1 LKNIFKS
8 EKFTM
13 NGTLELKKMKLLAR
27 EAKRKLRARTNLADF
42 IKYTYAGYEMIWFH
56 ELVCYYLDELLAGR
70 IKKLMIFIPPQ
81 HGKSEIS
88 SRRFPA
94 FAEGRNPDLKLGV
107 FSYSQ
112 TMASTFN
119 RNIQNIIDSPEY
131 NALFPETTLT
141 GSQYAKVKSAAIRNS
156 EVFEIIGHSGFVKT
170 VGVGGGITGTPL
182 DLAIIDDPFKDRKE
196 ANSEVT
202 RKNVWEWYQD
212 AVKTRLHNDSKEL
225 MLFTRWHE
233 DDLAGRILDPDNEHY
248 NAEEAS
254 EWTVIALPAL
264 KELEP
269 PIACALRVNDP
280 RQIDEALWPDKHAA
294 EKYKRRREINP
305 TGFNSLDQQ
314 RPSAPGGN
322 KFKAEYFPIV
332 KRHEVP
338 FNIDYVKADFFVDG
352 AYTESTKNDAT
363 GLFSCYFHKQTREL
377 YVFNAIAIRK
387 ELAGF
392 LDFFKPYTRQ
402 QNWRNESAV
411 FIEPKASGK
420 DMRSMLQKIEYGAF
434 NAIEI
439 PDAAVKL
446 GKWNRAEL
454 GEPIIMSN
462 RVKLVEGEWNKAFL
476 DEVGKFP
483 NGTHDDMFDCLCYA
497 IWWYFVREYD
507 TDGGAPDY
515 ET

>member
-1 LKNIFKS
+1 MYEISSVEIKR
-8 EKFTM
+8 
-13 NGTLELKKMKLLAR
+13 MKLRAR
-27 EAKRKLRARTNLADF
+27 EAKRKLHARDKLAEF
-42 IKYTYAGYEMIWFH
+42 IKYTYAGYQMVWFH
-56 ELVCYYLDELLAGR
+56 EVVCYYLDELLAGR

-94 FAEGRNPDLKLGV
+94 YAQGKNPDLKIGV

-119 RNIQNIIDSPEY
+119 RNIQNIIDTPQY
-131 NALFPETTLT
+131 NRLFPETTLA
-141 GSQYAKVKSAAIRNS
+141 GSQFAKIKSAAIRNS
-156 EVFEIIGHSGFVKT
+156 EVFEIVGHTGFIKT

-212 AVKTRLHNDSKEL
+212 AILTRLHNDSKQL

-233 DDLAGRILDPDNEHY
+233 DDLAGRILDPDNPNH
-248 NAEEAS
+248 NADEAK

-264 KELEP
+264 KEAEP
-269 PIACALRVNDP
+269 PLECAIDVSDP
-280 RQIDEALWPDKHAA
+280 REIDEALWPEKHAA

-322 KFKAEYFPIV
+322 KLKAEYFPIMKRNELPFDADGV
-332 KRHEVP
+332 K
-338 FNIDYVKADFFVDG
+338 NDYFIDG
-352 AYTESTKNDAT
+352 AFTEDRKNDPSAIQ
-363 GLFSCYFHKQTREL
+363 SCYFHRETHTL
-377 YVFNAIAIRK
+377 YIFNAVAVRK
-387 ELAGF
+387 ELAEF
-392 LDFFKPYTRQ
+392 LGFFKPYTRNN
-402 QNWRNESAV
+402 NWRPDSVA

-420 DMRSMLQKIEYGAF
+420 DMKSMLRKIEYGAF
-434 NAIEI
+434 NVVEI
-439 PDAAVKL
+439 PNDAVKL
-446 GKWNRAEL
+446 GKWNRSELAE
-454 GEPIIMSN
+454 PFVMSR
-462 RVKLVEGEWNKAFL
+462 RVVLVEGGWNKAFL
-476 DEVGKFP
+476 YEVGKFP
-483 NGTHDDMFDCLCYA
+483 NGKHDDMFDNLCYSV
-497 IWWYFVREYD
+497 WWFFIREYD
-507 TDGGAPDY
+507 SDGGAPDY